1 MNVSGWISRISL
13 RVKMAIGVAVLI
25 AASVG
30 AVGMLA
36 ATSID
41 TAMREK
47 ALQEQNGAMKLFAH
61 LLRASQPGVDVMFS
75 PAGVDRLKM
84 ASIADLPDHQL
95 VDNVTRII
103 GGTATLFRWDAAKG
117 DYVRISTS
125 VKRDDGTRAT
135 GTVLGVANP
144 VFASMRAGK
153 AFLGE
158 AVILG
163 NPFFTQYVPIFVA
176 DGSVGG
182 VLYVGVRKS
191 EYEAVGKRIEN
202 AVVIAALAV
211 SVVGLLL
218 AAFMTSL
225 GLKPVTRVSE
235 AVRAIADGKLSHVVE
250 DRDRSDEFGKMARAV
265 DHLRVALIEKAAMQE
280 EEARAGEEQM
290 RRSVVLEEATASL
303 QTVVADSVESVLQT
317 TGELR
322 RQAEQLRA
330 SSQQAALQLG
340 AASSSSSVSSD
351 SVRTAAAAAEELNAV
366 ILDITQQ
373 ISQGSSVTAEAVAA
387 MDTTRHLVGVLASSS
402 SRIGEVVTLITSI
415 AEQTNLLA
423 LNATIEAARAGDA
436 GRGFAV
442 VAQEVKQLASQT
454 AKATDEI
461 RRQVE
466 DMQTATHQA
475 VGAIGGI
482 GETIAMID
490 KITVSIAGAVEQQGA
505 ATQEIARSITEA
517 ASSSMEVNNAI
528 MAIDEASGKNSFAA
542 SDVEHAADSVIKT
555 AEGLRSAVGEHISRI
570 KAA

>member
-1 MNVSGWISRISL
+1 MNLFGWLARLSL
-13 RVKMAIGVAVLI
+13 RIRMAIGVAMLI
-25 AASVG
+25 AGSVFVVG
-30 AVGMLA
+30 ALA
-36 ATSID
+36 VTSID
-41 TAMREK
+41 AGMRDK
-47 ALQEQNGAMKLFAH
+47 ALQEQNSAMKLTAH

-75 PAGVDRLKM
+75 PTGVDRLKM
-84 ASIADLPDHQL
+84 ATVPDLPDHQL

-103 GGTATLFRWDAAKG
+103 GGTATVFRWDAGKG

-125 VKRDDGTRAT
+125 VKRDDGSRAI

-153 AFLGE
+153 AYLGE

-163 NPFFTQYVPIFVA
+163 KPYFTQYVPIFVA

-182 VLYVGVRKS
+182 VLYVGVRKD
-191 EYEAVGKRIEN
+191 EFEALGRKIDN
-202 AVVIAALAV
+202 AVIIAALAV
-211 SVVGLLL
+211 SAAGLFL

-225 GLKPVTRVSE
+225 GLKPVNRMSE
-235 AVRAIADGKLSHVVE
+235 AVRVIASGKLSHVVE
-250 DRDRSDEFGKMARAV
+250 DRDRTDEFGKMARAV
-265 DHLRVALIEKAAMQE
+265 EHLRVALIEKAAMQDE
-280 EEARAGEEQM
+280 ETRAGEEQM
-290 RRSVVLEEATASL
+290 RRAGQVEDATASL
-303 QTVVADSVESVLQT
+303 QTMVAGSVESVLQT
-317 TGELR
+317 TAALR
-322 RQAEQLRA
+322 SQAEQLRA
-330 SSQQAALQLG
+330 SSQQAAWQLS

-351 SVRTAAAAAEELNAV
+351 SVRTAAAAAEQLNAV

-373 ISQGSSVTAEAVAA
+373 IAQGSSVTAEAVAA
-387 MDTTRHLVGVLASSS
+387 MDTTRDLVGILASSS

-454 AKATDEI
+454 ARATDEI

-490 KITVSIAGAVEQQGA
+490 KITVSIASAVEQQGA

-517 ASSSMEVNNAI
+517 ATSSMEVNTAI
-528 MAIDEASGKNSFAA
+528 MAIDDASSKNSFAA
-542 SDVEHAADSVIKT
+542 SDVEQAADSVIKT
-555 AEGLRSAVGEHISRI
+555 AEHLRLAVSEHIARI